1 MDKINVLVIGGGAAG
16 LQAAISATTTYPDKT
31 VVLVRREEKALIP
44 CGIPYIFGSLE
55 SSEKDIL
62 PDKLLTNVGVEIRV
76 STVSDIDLD
85 KKVCT
90 FEEGS
95 HIYFEKLVV
104 ATGSIPTKPA
114 WLKGADLE
122 NVYTIP
128 KNKKYLDVMH
138 ERLKSFKKVVV
149 VGAGFIGI
157 EVSDELNKAGLD
169 VTLVELE
176 PTILSRAFDP
186 EFGNRAEVLL
196 EGRGVKVLTGK
207 GVKELNGTDGR
218 VTSLNLSDGA
228 QLKAE
233 AVILSMG
240 YVPNVELA
248 EKAGLELNEL
258 GFIRACEYMRAN
270 NCLSD
275 IYVVGD
281 CAEKRDFLTGKLDGT
296 MLASTACAEAR
307 IAGMNLYEFNPCRKF
322 SGTIAIYDTAIGD
335 TSFGTAGVTETKA
348 AREGFDIVV
357 GSFTGIDTHPGAL
370 DGSHEQTV
378 KLIVASDCGMILGG
392 EVCGGRSTGELTNLI
407 GVLIQNRVTVWTLL
421 TTQIGTHPLLTG
433 SPAGYPLIKAAEV
446 VARRLKS
453 GA

>member
-1 MDKINVLVIGGGAAG
+1 MEKVNVLVIGGGAAG
-16 LQAAISATTTYPDKT
+16 LQSAISAKSTYPDKT
-31 VVLVRREEKALIP
+31 VVLVRKEEKALVP

-55 SSEKDIL
+55 SSEKDVL
-62 PDKLLTNVGVEIRV
+62 PDKLLTNVGVGIKIASV
-76 STVSDIDLD
+76 TDIDLE

-90 FEEGS
+90 FSEGS
-95 HIYFEKLVV
+95 HIYFEKLII
-104 ATGSIPTKPA
+104 ATGSIPTRPA
-114 WLKGADLE
+114 WLKGADLD

-128 KNKKYLDVMH
+128 KNKEYLDLMH
-138 ERLKSFKKVVV
+138 EKLLALKKVVV

-176 PTILSRAFDP
+176 PSILSKAFDR
-186 EFGNRAEVLL
+186 EFGDRAEALL
-196 EGRGVKVLTGK
+196 VARGVKVITGK
-207 GVKELNGTDGR
+207 GVKELIGTDGR
-218 VTSLNLSDGA
+218 VTSLGLSDGSQMEA
-228 QLKAE
+228 D

-248 EKAGLELNEL
+248 EKAGIKLNEL
-258 GFIRACEYMRAN
+258 GFIKVCEYMRVN
-270 NCLSD
+270 DCICD
-275 IYVVGD
+275 IYAVGD
-281 CAEKRDFLTGKLDGT
+281 CAEKRDFLTGKLNGT

-307 IAGMNLYEFNPCRKF
+307 IAGMNVYEFNPCRKF
-322 SGTIAIYDTAIGD
+322 SGTIAIYDTAIGK
-335 TSFGTAGVTETKA
+335 TAFGTAGIIESKA
-348 AREGFDIVV
+348 AEENFDVVV

-392 EVCGGRSTGELTNLI
+392 EVCGGCSTGELTNLI
-407 GVLIQNRVTVWTLL
+407 GVLIQNRVTIWTLL

-446 VARRLKS
+446 VSRRLK
-453 GA
+453 GRV